1 MIFNNNS
8 IPFSQ
13 KQNNASLDNRCL
25 VISDL
30 DGTLLN
36 QKSEISKETITIVK
50 KIIKAGHKFCVFT
63 GRPLRNSKKFYDLL
77 NLDTPIVNYN
87 GAFICNPRNSKF
99 KPLEF
104 SISRNVVV
112 DLFSDKKI
120 TDIIDNALIE
130 TQEGSFF
137 LYQPRTK
144 EKLKATLK
152 HFHIVNVNNVKY
164 MNGDPKTL
172 KGDVL
177 SILIN
182 LSNNDYKCISD
193 LMYYIKL
200 HSSTMLI
207 RSWSEEILGT
217 IIEIN
222 SFFATK
228 GMALRF
234 ISAYF
239 NIPLER
245 IYAFG
250 DSDNDVDMLSAGVN
264 SYAMRN
270 GTYIAKMAAS
280 KITRFTNEENG
291 VAKELKRIFKL
302 QN

>member
-1 MIFNNNS
+1 MIFNSVSLN
-8 IPFSQ
+8 
-13 KQNNASLDNRCL
+13 QNLKTTSLDNRCL
-25 VISDL
+25 IISDL

-36 QKSEISKETITIVK
+36 QKSEITKRTCSTVK
-50 KIIKAGHKFCVFT
+50 KIIKAGHKFCIFT

-87 GAFICNPRNSKF
+87 GAFISNPKNSKF

-104 SISRNVVV
+104 SISRKVVI
-112 DLFSDKKI
+112 DLLSDKKI
-120 TDIIDNALIE
+120 TNIIDNALIE

-144 EKLKATLK
+144 EKLKATLQ
-152 HFHIVNVNNVKY
+152 HFHIVNVQNIKY

-177 SILIN
+177 SILII
-182 LSNNDYKCISD
+182 LSDNDHKHVSD
-193 LMYYIKL
+193 LMYHIKL

-234 ISAYF
+234 ISAYY

-250 DSDNDVDMLSAGVN
+250 DSDNDIDMLSAGVN

-270 GTYIAKMAAS
+270 GTYIAKMTAS
-280 KITRFTNEENG
+280 KITQFTNQQDG
-291 VAKELKRIFKL
+291 VALELKKIFSKK
-302 QN
+302 

>member
-1 MIFNNNS
+1 MVFNS
-8 IPFSQ
+8 TAF
-13 KQNNASLDNRCL
+13 KQNQKTISLDKRCL
-25 VISDL
+25 IISDL

-36 QKSEISKETITIVK
+36 QKSEISKKTCNTVK
-50 KIIKAGHKFCVFT
+50 KIIKAGHKFCIFT

-87 GAFICNPRNSKF
+87 GAFISNPRNPKF

-104 SISRNVVV
+104 SISRKVVI

-120 TDIIDNALIE
+120 TSIIDNALIE

-137 LYQPRTK
+137 LYHPRTK
-144 EKLKATLK
+144 EKMKATLQ
-152 HFHIVNVNNVKY
+152 HFHIVNVQNVKY
-164 MNGDPKTL
+164 MDGDPNAL

-182 LSNNDYKCISD
+182 LTDSDHKRVSD
-193 LMYYIKL
+193 LMYHIKL

-250 DSDNDVDMLSAGVN
+250 DSDNDIDMLSARVN

-270 GTYIAKMAAS
+270 GTYIAKMSAS
-280 KITRFTNEENG
+280 KITQFTNQEDG
-291 VAKELKRIFKL
+291 VALELKKIFEKKI
-302 QN
+302 

>member
-1 MIFNNNS
+1 MIFNS
-8 IPFSQ
+8 TAF
-13 KQNNASLDNRCL
+13 KQNQKTTSLDNRCL
-25 VISDL
+25 IIVDL

-36 QKSEISKETITIVK
+36 QKAEITKKTYNTVK
-50 KIIKAGHKFCVFT
+50 KIINAGHKFCIFT
-63 GRPLRNSKKFYDLL
+63 GRPLRNSKKFHDLL

-87 GAFICNPRNSKF
+87 GAFISNPKNPRF

-104 SISRNVVV
+104 SISRNVII
-112 DLFSDKKI
+112 DLLSDKKI
-120 TDIIDNALIE
+120 TNIIDNVLIE

-137 LYQPRTK
+137 LYHPRTK
-144 EKLKATLK
+144 EQLKATLQ
-152 HFHIVNVNNVKY
+152 HFHIVNAQNVKY
-164 MNGDPKTL
+164 MDGDPNAL
-172 KGDVL
+172 RGDVL

-182 LSNNDYKCISD
+182 LSDNDHKHISD

-222 SFFATK
+222 SYFATK

-234 ISAYF
+234 ISAYY

-245 IYAFG
+245 IYTFG

-280 KITRFTNEENG
+280 KITQFTNEQDG
-291 VAKELKRIFKL
+291 VAFELKKIFKK
-302 QN
+302 NIN

>member
-1 MIFNNNS
+1 MLFDS
-8 IPFSQ
+8 TPFMQ

-25 VISDL
+25 IISDL

-36 QKSEISKETITIVK
+36 QNSEISNETINTIK
-50 KIIKAGHKFCVFT
+50 KIIKMGHKFCIAT
-63 GRPLRNSKKFYDLL
+63 GRPLRNSKKFYELLDLH
-77 NLDTPIVNYN
+77 TPMVNYN
-87 GAFICNPRNSKF
+87 GAFISCPNKPNF

-104 SISRNVVV
+104 SISKKVVI

-120 TDIIDNALIE
+120 IDIIDNALIE
-130 TQEGSFF
+130 TQAGSYF
-137 LYQPRTK
+137 LYRPKTK
-144 EKLKATLK
+144 KELNATLQ
-152 HFHIVNVNNVKY
+152 HFHIANVKSVKY
-164 MNGDPKTL
+164 MNGDPKAL

-182 LSNNDYKCISD
+182 LSDSNYKRVSD

-234 ISAYF
+234 ISAYY

-250 DSDNDVDMLSAGVN
+250 DSDNDIDMLSTGVN

-280 KITRFTNEENG
+280 KITQLTNKQDG
-291 VAKELKRIFKL
+291 VAFELKKIFKL
-302 QN
+302 DK